1 MTADP
6 RGYSSA
12 DSTSARLLRTLLTRP
27 RFGRSFCIVLS
38 VVRFGPTF
46 TYPRQAMRYRA
57 IRGRRLAR
65 GGGPVLPKAN
75 PLGRERNMARKTISS
90 TDLIWIF
97 HEKLEAFDDCPEGAC
112 IAIVPAFDVGWMAV
126 MSAKSRTQ
134 SPICARR
141 AEAIQKELR
150 EIYVLAKD

>member
-1 MTADP
+1 
-6 RGYSSA
+6 
-12 DSTSARLLRTLLTRP
+12 
-27 RFGRSFCIVLS
+27 
-38 VVRFGPTF
+38 
-46 TYPRQAMRYRA
+46 
-57 IRGRRLAR
+57 
-65 GGGPVLPKAN
+65 
-75 PLGRERNMARKTISS
+75 MARKTISS

-141 AEAIQKELR
+141 VETIQKELR
-150 EIYVLAKD
+150 EIYVLTKD